1 MTRSLSLP
9 IVCVLMVSA
18 IGMDGVTAASAR
30 DRSGTEINKA
40 DRLARPTKQQL
51 QRDPKLGPA
60 TFNVG
65 PGTPFTKPSEVV
77 ASVQSGDTV
86 VIAPGTYEDC
96 VVWPKRIHGLTIEGK
111 GAVITGPACG
121 GKGLFVVAA
130 SDVTIRGLT
139 FEGAKVPDHNGAGI
153 RSEGANLTIEDS
165 RFINNEN
172 GILAGRNMESSII
185 VQGSYFEG
193 NGSCEG
199 SCAHGIYIGAVKS
212 LRVAQCTFVGQHH
225 GHHIKSR
232 ALSTD
237 IADSRIEDGAKGDAS
252 YLIDIPNG
260 GTVSIRGNR
269 MEKGPNSENSA
280 AAIMIGE
287 DGVKRADWHPT
298 AGVRIENNQF
308 ASDMHVKTNFVRS
321 FLETAVVVAN
331 NKLTGNVTPL
341 VSQLT
346 R

>member
-18 IGMDGVTAASAR
+18 IGMDGVAMASAR
-30 DRSGTEINKA
+30 DRSGAEI
-40 DRLARPTKQQL
+40 DRLSRPTKQQM
-51 QRDPKLGPA
+51 QRDPRIGPT
-60 TFNVG
+60 TFQVG
-65 PGTPFTKPSEVV
+65 PGTPFAKPSEVV
-77 ASVQSGDTV
+77 ASLQSGDTV

-96 VVWPKRIHGLTIEGK
+96 VTWPKRIHGLTIEGK
-111 GAVITGPACG
+111 GAVITGKACG
-121 GKGLFVVAA
+121 GKGLFVVGA

-139 FEGAKVPDHNGAGI
+139 FQGAKVPDHNGAGI
-153 RSEGANLTIEDS
+153 RSEGANLTVEDS
-165 RFINNEN
+165 RFIGNEN
-172 GILAGRNMESSII
+172 GILAGRNADSAII

-199 SCAHGIYIGAVKS
+199 DCAHGIYIGVVKS
-212 LRVAQCTFVGQHH
+212 LRVVQCTFVGQHH

-232 ALSTD
+232 ALTTD
-237 IADSRIEDGAKGDAS
+237 IADSRIEDGAQGNAS

-260 GTVSIRGNR
+260 GTVSIHGNR
-269 MEKGPNSENSA
+269 MEKGPNSENGA

-298 AGVRIENNQF
+298 TGVRIEDNQF
-308 ASDMHVKTNFVRS
+308 ANDMRAKTNFVRS
-321 FLETAVVVAN
+321 FLETPVVLAN

-341 VSQLT
+341 VNQLKK
-346 R
+346 

>member
-1 MTRSLSLP
+1 MIRRLSLA
-9 IVCVLMVSA
+9 IVCALMVSA
-18 IGMDGVTAASAR
+18 IGVDGVTMASAR
-30 DRSGTEINKA
+30 DRSGAVKQNVERAARASKQGRGKQA
-40 DRLARPTKQQL
+40 DRAPT
-51 QRDPKLGPA
+51 
-60 TFNVG
+60 TFRVG
-65 PGTPFTKPSEVV
+65 PGEQFAKPSEVV
-77 ASVQSGDTV
+77 ASLKSGDTV

-96 VVWPKRIHGLTIEGK
+96 VVWPRRIHGLTIEGK
-111 GAVITGPACG
+111 DAVITGRTCG
-121 GKGLFVVAA
+121 GKGLFVVGA

-139 FEGAKVPDHNGAGI
+139 FQGAKVADHNGAGI
-153 RSEGANLTIEDS
+153 RSEGANLTVENS
-165 RFINNEN
+165 RFIDNEN
-172 GILAGRNMESSII
+172 GILAGRNVNSSII
-185 VQGSYFEG
+185 VQDSFFEG

-212 LRVAQCTFVGQHH
+212 LRVVQCTFVGQHH

-237 IADSRIEDGAKGDAS
+237 IADSDIRDGAQGDAS

-269 MEKGPNSENSA
+269 MQKGPHAENSA

-298 AGVRIENNQF
+298 TGVRIENNQF
-308 ASDMHVKTNFVRS
+308 SNEMRVQTNFVRS
-321 FLETAVVVAN
+321 FLETPITLAN

-341 VSQLT
+341 K